1 MGSPIIYQD
10 EERPTVANALRRL
23 ADAIERGDGSFSYSA
38 DNLHRFGEERTLL
51 IARMPA
57 CTHPREKRNPLSPH
71 VCNACGL
78 WVGE

>member
-1 MGSPIIYQD
+1 MGNPIIYQD

-38 DNLHRFGEERTLL
+38 DSLHRFGEERTLL
-51 IARMPA
+51 IARMPMCA
-57 CTHPREKRNPLSPH
+57 HPREKRDPRSPY
-71 VCNACGL
+71 VCGVCRL